1 MVKRAHKASDGMYH
15 IKGKKY
21 QKVKGS
27 RAQVHN
33 GTAYKT
39 PGGLTK
45 KALKMNKH
53 GRIVS
58 TKKSATAKKENR
70 LGKAGY
76 KTRKGVFGAFK
87 DGKKVGKTRKR
98 RRGSRRRR

>member
-1 MVKRAHKASDGMYH
+1 MYH

-21 QKVKGS
+21 SMVKGS
-27 RAQVHN
+27 RAQVQN

-45 KALKMNKH
+45 KNLKMNKW

-58 TKKSATAKKENR
+58 AKKSATAKKENR

-76 KTRKGVFGAFK
+76 KTKKGTFGAFK
-87 DGKKVGKTRKR
+87 NGKAVTKKR
-98 RRGSRRRR
+98 RKSRKSRR